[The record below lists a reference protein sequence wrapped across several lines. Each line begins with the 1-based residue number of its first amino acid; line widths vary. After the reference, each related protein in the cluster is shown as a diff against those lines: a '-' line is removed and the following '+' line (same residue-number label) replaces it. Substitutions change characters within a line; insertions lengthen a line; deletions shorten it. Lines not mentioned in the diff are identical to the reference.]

1 MGTGAFH
8 AYETH
13 SISRGAQPLELI
25 IFIEIMIGYGKRK
38 RLLRHYKCE
47 IYSINNYGLLST
59 GW

>member
-13 SISRGAQPLELI
+13 SISRRAQPLELI
-25 IFIEIMIGYGKRK
+25 IFIEIMIEIMIDY
-38 RLLRHYKCE
+38 LPHYKYE
-47 IYSINNYGLLST
+47 SYSINYSGLLST